1 MKKDTKYYKMQWELQ
16 NLSLLIF
23 LEKRCLESEIL
34 APALATSMERKNR
47 IYGFNHTFSA
57 AMMSKFNFLYKKKYR
72 EFGNT

>member
-47 IYGFNHTFSA
+47 IYGFNHTFA
-57 AMMSKFNFLYKKKYR
+57 NL
-72 EFGNT
+72 

>member
-34 APALATSMERKNR
+34 APALATSMERKNW
-47 IYGFNHTFSA
+47 IYG
-57 AMMSKFNFLYKKKYR
+57 YKKKYR